1 MQTLKDIEAISKDL
15 LTIMDIRDYLD
26 CDANA
31 FRLQA
36 HKDPS
41 KIGFP
46 VIVIGS
52 RVKIP
57 KIPFIKFMRGE
68 HES

>member
-1 MQTLKDIEAISKDL
+1 MQTLKDIEAIDKEI
-15 LTIMDIRDYLD
+15 LTIMDVRDFLD

-31 FRLQA
+31 FRNQA
-36 HKDPS
+36 HNDPS
-41 KIGFP
+41 KLGFP

-57 KIPFIKFMRGE
+57 KAAFINFMRGE
-68 HES
+68 N